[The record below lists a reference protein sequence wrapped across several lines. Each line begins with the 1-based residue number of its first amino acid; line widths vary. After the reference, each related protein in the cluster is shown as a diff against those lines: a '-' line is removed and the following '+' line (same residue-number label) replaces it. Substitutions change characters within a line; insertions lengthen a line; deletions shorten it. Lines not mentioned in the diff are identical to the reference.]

1 MWQLTQLRQANNL
14 MVVQSRH
21 HCLRFLKYSWD
32 MCYLN
37 KGTHCGKTRLFVQKL
52 NLDEN
57 MNVWHFAP
65 VCLNKCKSRN
75 KNNFYINDNRFCK
88 ILILSLKSI
97 LRPFLDKD
105 ENYDNSKIDGRR
117 LVLFVYN
124 SHMVLKSSQASK
136 IVAWLFSQWKI
147 RQGY

>member
-1 MWQLTQLRQANNL
+1 M
-14 MVVQSRH
+14 
-21 HCLRFLKYSWD
+21 
-32 MCYLN
+32 N
-37 KGTHCGKTRLFVQKL
+37 KGTHWGKTPLFVQLFNFDK
-52 NLDEN
+52 N

-75 KNNFYINDNRFCK
+75 KNKFYINDNRFCK
-88 ILILSLKSI
+88 LLILSLKYI

-136 IVAWLFSQWKI
+136 IVAWLFSQ
-147 RQGY
+147 

>member
-1 MWQLTQLRQANNL
+1 M
-14 MVVQSRH
+14 
-21 HCLRFLKYSWD
+21 
-32 MCYLN
+32 
-37 KGTHCGKTRLFVQKL
+37 
-52 NLDEN
+52 
-57 MNVWHFAP
+57 
-65 VCLNKCKSRN
+65 CLNKCKSRN

-88 ILILSLKSI
+88 ILILSI

-136 IVAWLFSQWKI
+136 IVAWLFSQ
-147 RQGY
+147 